1 MNNYLGDIISIFI
14 CLWFI
19 KTYLLH
25 YRMTK
30 EEALEALSSIFAE
43 VLDEKDIELDYQM
56 TANDVDRW
64 DSITN
69 MTIISEI
76 ESRFNIKLKLREI
89 IKLKNVGALCD
100 AIVSKS
106 K

>member
-1 MNNYLGDIISIFI
+1 
-14 CLWFI
+14 
-19 KTYLLH
+19 
-25 YRMTK
+25 MTK
-30 EEALEALSSIFAE
+30 EEALEALRSIFAE
-43 VLDEKDIELDYQM
+43 VLDEKDIEIDYQM

>member
-1 MNNYLGDIISIFI
+1 
-14 CLWFI
+14 
-19 KTYLLH
+19 
-25 YRMTK
+25 MTK
-30 EEALEALSSIFAE
+30 EEALEALRSIFAE

>member
-1 MNNYLGDIISIFI
+1 
-14 CLWFI
+14 
-19 KTYLLH
+19 
-25 YRMTK
+25 MTK

-106 K
+106 E

>member
-1 MNNYLGDIISIFI
+1 
-14 CLWFI
+14 
-19 KTYLLH
+19 
-25 YRMTK
+25 MTK

-43 VLDEKDIELDYQM
+43 VLDEKDIEIDYQM

>member
-1 MNNYLGDIISIFI
+1 
-14 CLWFI
+14 
-19 KTYLLH
+19 
-25 YRMTK
+25 MTR
-30 EEALEALSSIFAE
+30 EEALEALRSIFAE

>member
-1 MNNYLGDIISIFI
+1 
-14 CLWFI
+14 
-19 KTYLLH
+19 
-25 YRMTK
+25 MTK

>member
-1 MNNYLGDIISIFI
+1 
-14 CLWFI
+14 
-19 KTYLLH
+19 
-25 YRMTK
+25 MTR
-30 EEALEALSSIFAE
+30 EEALEALRSIFAE
-43 VLDEKDIELDYQM
+43 VLDEKDIKLDYQM

>member
-1 MNNYLGDIISIFI
+1 
-14 CLWFI
+14 
-19 KTYLLH
+19 
-25 YRMTK
+25 MTR
-30 EEALEALSSIFAE
+30 EEALEALRNIFAE

>member
-1 MNNYLGDIISIFI
+1 
-14 CLWFI
+14 
-19 KTYLLH
+19 
-25 YRMTK
+25 MTR

>member
-1 MNNYLGDIISIFI
+1 
-14 CLWFI
+14 
-19 KTYLLH
+19 
-25 YRMTK
+25 MTR
-30 EEALEALSSIFAE
+30 EEALEALRSIFAE

-69 MTIISEI
+69 MTIISEV

-89 IKLKNVGALCD
+89 IKLKNVGELCD
-100 AIVSKS
+100 AVVSKC

>member
-1 MNNYLGDIISIFI
+1 
-14 CLWFI
+14 
-19 KTYLLH
+19 
-25 YRMTK
+25 MTK

-76 ESRFNIKLKLREI
+76 ETKFNIKLKLREI
-89 IKLKNVGALCD
+89 IKQKNVGTLCD
-100 AIVSKS
+100 TIVSKS

>member
-1 MNNYLGDIISIFI
+1 
-14 CLWFI
+14 
-19 KTYLLH
+19 
-25 YRMTK
+25 MTK

-43 VLDEKDIELDYQM
+43 VLDEKDIELDYQL